1 MNKLQATLAN
11 FQGKTLI
18 PLNYVVNY
26 SKVEMV
32 PVEGYMYIEALV
44 AKDSVEI
51 PNIKFSISKQD
62 LFSFITKKDVK
73 LPLVL
78 FLSKFIQSDP
88 ELLAMCKHH
97 RLGYNAELY
106 PAQPKT
112 VPSKSAKK
120 QEEAFIIKVLKKK
133 KDWVN
138 LKNFMKTISTKKIK
152 FRKN

>member
-11 FQGKTLI
+11 FQGKMLI

>member
-11 FQGKTLI
+11 FQGKMLI

-62 LFSFITKKDVK
+62 LFSFITEKDVK

-152 FRKN
+152 FRKH

>member
-11 FQGKTLI
+11 FQGKMLI

-62 LFSFITKKDVK
+62 LFSFITEKDVK

-120 QEEAFIIKVLKKK
+120 QEEAFIIKVLKKRRTG
-133 KDWVN
+133 
-138 LKNFMKTISTKKIK
+138 LI
-152 FRKN
+152 

>member
-11 FQGKTLI
+11 FQGKMLI

-32 PVEGYMYIEALV
+32 PIEGYMYIEALV

>member
-11 FQGKTLI
+11 FQGKMLI

-32 PVEGYMYIEALV
+32 PIEGYMYIEALV

-106 PAQPKT
+106 PTQPKT

>member
-11 FQGKTLI
+11 FQGKMLI

-62 LFSFITKKDVK
+62 LF
-73 LPLVL
+73 
-78 FLSKFIQSDP
+78 
-88 ELLAMCKHH
+88 LL
-97 RLGYNAELY
+97 L
-106 PAQPKT
+106 Q
-112 VPSKSAKK
+112 
-120 QEEAFIIKVLKKK
+120 
-133 KDWVN
+133 
-138 LKNFMKTISTKKIK
+138 
-152 FRKN
+152 RKM

>member
-11 FQGKTLI
+11 FQGKMLI

-106 PAQPKT
+106 PTQPKT

>member
-11 FQGKTLI
+11 FQGKMLI

-112 VPSKSAKK
+112 APSKSAKK
-120 QEEAFIIKVLKKK
+120 QEKAFIIKVLKKK

-138 LKNFMKTISTKKIK
+138 LKSFMKTISTKKIK